1 MAEIF
6 SLPNVTDRIFSF
18 IAERTCTLFF
28 YFSRSPGYQSDE
40 RSELWPYIPEAEQD
54 GLYHTYLQHV
64 VRAIKSL
71 IVEHMSEIGGIQ
83 VTIHNAY
90 GADSTPERLEIRQHT
105 RGLRRFMLVE
115 ELIQGPILY
124 VPVMFAIPALPQMIC
139 AASACRWT
147 LNSIIRQIN
156 QMALIDTMMLV
167 RMAQQKEMIFDW
179 IQRPLEAYVDVTTV
193 TFQWICPGTFSDAD
207 GPIKSS
213 GTVP

>member
-28 YFSRSPGYQSDE
+28 YFSRSSGYQSDE
-40 RSELWPYIPEAEQD
+40 RPELWPYIPEAEQD
-54 GLYHTYLQHV
+54 GLHHTYLQHV
-64 VRAIKSL
+64 IRAIKSL
-71 IVEHMSEIGGIQ
+71 IVEHMSEIGGIH
-83 VTIHNAY
+83 VIIHNAY
-90 GADSTPERLEIRQHT
+90 GADNAPERLEIRQHT

-124 VPVMFAIPALPQMIC
+124 VPVLFAIPALPLMIC

-179 IQRPLEAYVDVTTV
+179 IQRPLEDRYRLCASLIGYMELKR
-193 TFQWICPGTFSDAD
+193 
-207 GPIKSS
+207 IKH
-213 GTVP
+213 PLH

>member
-6 SLPNVTDRIFSF
+6 SLPNVMDRIVGF

-28 YFSRSPGYQSDE
+28 YFSRSAGYRSDE
-40 RSELWPYIPEAEQD
+40 RPELWPYIPEAEQD

-64 VRAIKSL
+64 IRTLKSL
-71 IVEHMSEIGGIQ
+71 ITEHMTEIGGIQ
-83 VTIHNAY
+83 VIIHNAY
-90 GADSTPERLEIRQHT
+90 GAGNLPERLEIRQHP

-139 AASACRWT
+139 AASACHWT
-147 LNSIIRQIN
+147 LNSVIRQIN

-179 IQRPLEAYVDVTTV
+179 IQRPLEDRYRLCASLIGYMELRRIKHP
-193 TFQWICPGTFSDAD
+193 FQ
-207 GPIKSS
+207 
-213 GTVP
+213 

>member
-28 YFSRSPGYQSDE
+28 YFSRSPGYQSDQ
-40 RSELWPYIPEAEQD
+40 RSELWPYIPDSEQD

-64 VRAIKSL
+64 IRAIKSL
-71 IVEHMSEIGGIQ
+71 IVEHMSEIGGIH
-83 VTIHNAY
+83 VIVHNAY
-90 GADSTPERLEIRQHT
+90 GADNRPERLEIRQHT
-105 RGLRRFMLVE
+105 GGLRRFMLVE

-139 AASACRWT
+139 AASVCRWT

-156 QMALIDTMMLV
+156 HMALIDTMMLV
-167 RMAQQKEMIFDW
+167 RMAQQQEMIFDW
-179 IQRPLEAYVDVTTV
+179 IQRPLEDRYRLCASLIGYMELKRVKH
-193 TFQWICPGTFSDAD
+193 PLH
-207 GPIKSS
+207 
-213 GTVP
+213 

>member
-18 IAERTCTLFF
+18 IAERTCALFF
-28 YFSRSPGYQSDE
+28 YFSRSSGYQSDE
-40 RSELWPYIPEAEQD
+40 RPELWPYIPEAEQD

-64 VRAIKSL
+64 IRAIKSL
-71 IVEHMSEIGGIQ
+71 IVEHMSEIGGIH
-83 VTIHNAY
+83 VIIHNAY
-90 GADSTPERLEIRQHT
+90 GADNAPERLEIRQHT

-179 IQRPLEAYVDVTTV
+179 IQRPLEDRYRLCASLIGYMELKR
-193 TFQWICPGTFSDAD
+193 
-207 GPIKSS
+207 IKH
-213 GTVP
+213 PLY

>member
-28 YFSRSPGYQSDE
+28 YFSRSAGYRSDE
-40 RSELWPYIPEAEQD
+40 RPELWPYIPEAEHD

-64 VRAIKSL
+64 IRTIKSL
-71 IVEHMSEIGGIQ
+71 IVEHMGEIGGIH
-83 VTIHNAY
+83 VIIHNAY
-90 GADSTPERLEIRQHT
+90 GANIAPERLEIRQQP

-147 LNSIIRQIN
+147 LNSVFRQIN

-179 IQRPLEAYVDVTTV
+179 IQRPLEDRYRLCASLIGYMELRR
-193 TFQWICPGTFSDAD
+193 
-207 GPIKSS
+207 IKH
-213 GTVP
+213 PLQ